1 MLDRVKLIGVGIGL
15 WLGFVW
21 VAWGLGE
28 ALLVALAGV
37 VGYVVVL
44 AATGE
49 LSAWIRA
56 IANLRE

>member
-1 MLDRVKLIGVGIGL
+1 MLDRLKLIGLGIGL

-21 VAWGLGE
+21 VVWGFGE

-37 VGYVVVL
+37 VGYIVVL
-44 AATGE
+44 AITGE
-49 LSAWIRA
+49 LNAWIKA